1 MRQVCLLVERQTEEA
16 IVNTLMTDAAAAR
29 SIYLTPIIVH
39 TSLTP
44 TGGFPGRRLLEALRQ
59 AAQRSAV
66 TSPTGMPSASWSTIT
81 GIPREHPA
89 SNYLRRPAISVSR
102 RSSKISKATTPIHD
116 SIPLWFFMRSSRS
129 SSPPSAQEADAA
141 S

>member
-1 MRQVCLLVERQTEEA
+1 MRQVCLLVEGQTEEA

-44 TGGFPGRRLLEALRQ
+44 TVASRGGGSWKHYDRQ
-59 AAQRSAV
+59 LNDCH
-66 TSPTGMPSASWSTIT
+66 SPTGMPSASWSTIT

-102 RSSKISKATTPIHD
+102 RSSKLSKATTPIHD

-129 SSPPSAQEADAA
+129 SSPLSMQGAA
-141 S
+141 VIF